1 MPTGIA
7 GAIPKVAEYAAMG
20 SLQAL
25 GFANGQI
32 SCAAIGAT
40 MVVTTPGGP
49 TATRQ
54 VDGGNGYTDKR
65 APDLHFGLS
74 RRNGPDR
81 RSWVRTRWCAS
92 PRAGAGRAAVAHILW
107 TPVAGDERSGD
118 IRRYDG
124 TRHKGMMRRA
134 G

>member
-1 MPTGIA
+1 MPAGIA

-32 SCAAIGAT
+32 SCAAIGVS
-40 MVVTTPGGP
+40 VVGTTPGGP

-54 VDGGNGYTDKR
+54 VDGGSGYTDKR
-65 APDLHFGLS
+65 APDLHFGLR

-81 RSWVRTRWCAS
+81 RHGRE
-92 PRAGAGRAAVAHILW
+92 PAGAPCHVQLPAERLW
-107 TPVAGDERSGD
+107 LTFFGHPSPVTSVLGD

>member
-1 MPTGIA
+1 
-7 GAIPKVAEYAAMG
+7 MG

-40 MVVTTPGGP
+40 VVVTAPGGP

-81 RSWVRTRWCAS
+81 RSWARTRWCAS
-92 PRAGAGRAAVAHILW
+92 PGAAAGRAAVA
-107 TPVAGDERSGD
+107 TFFGRPSPVTIVPVTSGD
-118 IRRYDG
+118 MMERV
-124 TRHKGMMRRA
+124 TRA
-134 G
+134 